1 MLPAS
6 TGNPVSTGN
15 SAKADQQ
22 SAINQIVN
30 LATNVTSQND
40 SQLAALVQ
48 QSTVTQP
55 VAQAQSQAQS
65 MADVSLP
72 ASVSNMLAAMSS
84 SVVFSADQSGAAKK
98 SAQTDNAF
106 SNTVQSVQ
114 TASSVANTSAL
125 ANQNTTNSPMVNAL
139 NSVSNASPVTQT
151 NAESELTSLTQSFN
165 AQSKS
170 QQAVQST
177 DNMPIN
183 VMQPNQEAA
192 NTAHANSIPAMT
204 LPISHPN
211 WNAELADKLQLMHK
225 QDIST
230 VELQINPPHL
240 GPISIKIGLDQQD
253 QTTISFTTE
262 HQQVKEAIEAS
273 IPKLR
278 EMLGGEQLSLLDVNV
293 SQQQSDQKPAQNFFQ
308 MASDQGKS
316 NNNTGSQNETEN
328 STNSSAVDTVESSE
342 TGSAHVGNGLLNLFA

>member
-1 MLPAS
+1 
-6 TGNPVSTGN
+6 
-15 SAKADQQ
+15 
-22 SAINQIVN
+22 
-30 LATNVTSQND
+30 
-40 SQLAALVQ
+40 
-48 QSTVTQP
+48 
-55 VAQAQSQAQS
+55 
-65 MADVSLP
+65 
-72 ASVSNMLAAMSS
+72 
-84 SVVFSADQSGAAKK
+84 
-98 SAQTDNAF
+98 
-106 SNTVQSVQ
+106 
-114 TASSVANTSAL
+114 
-125 ANQNTTNSPMVNAL
+125 MVNAL